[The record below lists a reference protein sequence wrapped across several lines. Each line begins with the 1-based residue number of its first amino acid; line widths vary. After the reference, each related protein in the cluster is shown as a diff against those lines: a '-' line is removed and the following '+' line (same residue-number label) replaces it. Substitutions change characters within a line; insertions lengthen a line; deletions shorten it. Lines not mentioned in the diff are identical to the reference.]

1 MDNSK
6 QYVEMCEKAKEIQEL
21 WEPEDGDFVFYHHSL
36 GNGKEEICVEVGHNS
51 TADRWLPRQDQ
62 LQEMVRGR
70 NPIPAALLWDFARWE
85 DDASFSRYGLK
96 SWEDLSFEM
105 LWLAYVMHKLHN
117 KVWNGTDWI
126 AE

>member
-1 MDNSK
+1 
-6 QYVEMCEKAKEIQEL
+6 
-21 WEPEDGDFVFYHHSL
+21 
-36 GNGKEEICVEVGHNS
+36 
-51 TADRWLPRQDQ
+51 
-62 LQEMVRGR
+62 MVRGR

-117 KVWNGTDWI
+117 KAWNGTDWI
-126 AE
+126 KE